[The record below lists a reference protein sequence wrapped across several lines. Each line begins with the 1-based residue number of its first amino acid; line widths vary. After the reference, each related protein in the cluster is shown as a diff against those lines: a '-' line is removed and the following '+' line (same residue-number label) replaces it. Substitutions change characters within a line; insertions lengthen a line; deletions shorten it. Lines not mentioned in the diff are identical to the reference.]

1 MSVDRVWCVVPA
13 AGEIVPIGS
22 DRAWHYRKL
31 AGATVLEHTLTRL
44 AAHPRI
50 AGIAVAI
57 ERNDAHW
64 PGIDQLAGKP
74 VLAVAGGYGRSES
87 VMAALRALP
96 AEVGERDYVLVH
108 DPARPCVRVDDISK
122 LIDAVDGSDGGLL
135 GAPLHEA
142 LKRPNDRQCSELTE
156 PPSGR
161 WRAFAPQLFRRG
173 ELTRVMQA
181 VVNRGWTVSDEA
193 MAMEIAGYR
202 PLLVEGAE
210 DNVKVASAIELAY
223 AGFLLAAAQQA

>member
-1 MSVDRVWCVVPA
+1 MSVEQVWCVVPA
-13 AGEIVPIGS
+13 AGEVVPIGR
-22 DRAWHYRKL
+22 DRPWHYAEL
-31 AGATVLEHTLTRL
+31 AGASVLEHTLRRL

-50 AGIAVAI
+50 AGVAVAI
-57 ERNDAHW
+57 ERDDAHW
-64 PGIDQLAGKP
+64 PKIEQLDGKP
-74 VLAVAGGYGRSES
+74 VIAVTGGYGRSES
-87 VMAALRALP
+87 VMAAARALP
-96 AEVGERDYVLVH
+96 ATVGERDYVLVH
-108 DPARPCVRVDDISK
+108 DPARPCVRADDITR
-122 LIDAVDGSDGGLL
+122 LIDAVAGSDGGLL
-135 GAPLHEA
+135 GAPLRES
-142 LKRPNDRQCSELTE
+142 LKRPNDKRCSEQTE
-156 PPSGR
+156 PPAGR

-223 AGFLLAAAQQA
+223 AGFLLGATH